1 MTIAVTGATGQL
13 GHRIIAAIKTR
24 APEQQVI
31 ALARSPERA
40 SDLAVEVRRFDY
52 ANPATLAPALAD
64 VDTLM
69 LVSSS
74 EIGQR
79 AEQHNNVIIAAEA
92 AEVHRIVYTSLL
104 HADTSPLGLAEEH
117 RITEAALAA
126 SSLGATI
133 LRNGWYTE
141 NMIGGI
147 ASVIGSG
154 TMIGSSGNG
163 RFSAATRDDFAE
175 AAAAVLTSDGH
186 VGRTYEL
193 AGDDAFTRAE
203 LAAEISRQTGRDIQ
217 YRNLSEADH
226 AAALRD
232 AGVPPQFAEML
243 ARLDTQAAEDV
254 LFDAGGDLRALI
266 GRPTTSLAAVVAAA
280 IG

>member
-13 GHRIIAAIKTR
+13 GRRIIAAIKAR
-24 APEQQVI
+24 APDQPVV

-52 ANPATLAPALAD
+52 ANPTTLAPALAD
-64 VDTLM
+64 VGTLM

-79 AEQHNNVIIAAEA
+79 AEQHKNVIAAAEA
-92 AEVHRIVYTSLL
+92 SGVRRIVYTSLL

-126 SSLGATI
+126 SSLDATI

-147 ASVIGSG
+147 ASVTESG
-154 TMIGSSGNG
+154 TMIGSSGSG

-186 VGRTYEL
+186 GGRTYEL
-193 AGDDAFTRAE
+193 AGDDAFTRAQ
-203 LAAEISRQTGRDIQ
+203 LAAEISRQTGRNIQ
-217 YRNLSEADH
+217 YRNLAEADH

-232 AGVPPQFAEML
+232 AGVPAQFAEML
-243 ARLDTQAAEDV
+243 ARLDTQAADDV
-254 LFDAGGDLRALI
+254 LFDASGDLRALI
-266 GRPTTSLAAVVAAA
+266 GRPTTAMAAVVAAA
-280 IG
+280 ID

>member
-13 GHRIIAAIKTR
+13 GRRITAAIKAR
-24 APEQQVI
+24 APDELVV

-52 ANPATLAPALAD
+52 ADPAMLAPALVG

-79 AEQHNNVIIAAEA
+79 AEQHNNVIAAAEA
-92 AEVHRIVYTSLL
+92 AGVRRIVYTSVL

-117 RITEAALAA
+117 RLTEAALAA
-126 SSLGATI
+126 SPLEATI

-141 NMIGGI
+141 NLTGGI
-147 ASVIGSG
+147 VRVIESG
-154 TMIGSSGNG
+154 TMIGSSADGH
-163 RFSAATRDDFAE
+163 FSAATRDDYAE

-186 VGRTYEL
+186 AGRTYEL
-193 AGDDAFTRAE
+193 GGDDAFTRAQ

-243 ARLDTQAAEDV
+243 ARLDTQAADDV
-254 LFDAGGDLRALI
+254 LFDMSGDLRTLI
-266 GRPTTSLAAVVAAA
+266 GRPTTSLAAAVAAA

>member
-13 GHRIIAAIKTR
+13 GRRIIAAIKTR
-24 APEQQVI
+24 APDQPVV

-52 ANPATLAPALAD
+52 ADPATLAPALGG

-79 AEQHNNVIIAAEA
+79 AEQHKNVIAAAEA
-92 AEVHRIVYTSLL
+92 SGVKRIVYTSLL

-126 SSLGATI
+126 SSLDATI

-147 ASVIGSG
+147 ASVTESG

-163 RFSAATRDDFAE
+163 RFSAATREDFAE

-186 VGRTYEL
+186 GGRTYEL
-193 AGDDAFTRAE
+193 AGDDAFTRAQ
-203 LAAEISRQTGRDIQ
+203 LAAEISRQTGRNIQ
-217 YRNLSEADH
+217 YRNLAEADH

-232 AGVPPQFAEML
+232 AGVPAQFAEML
-243 ARLDTQAAEDV
+243 ARLDTQAADDV

-266 GRPTTSLAAVVAAA
+266 GRPTTSLAAAVAAA

>member
-13 GHRIIAAIKTR
+13 GRRIIAAIKAR
-24 APEQQVI
+24 APNQMVI

-40 SDLAVEVRRFDY
+40 SDLGVEVHRFDY
-52 ANPATLAPALAD
+52 ADPKTLAPALIG

-79 AEQHNNVIIAAEA
+79 AEQHNNVIAAAEA
-92 AEVHRIVYTSLL
+92 AGMRRIVYTSVL
-104 HADTSPLGLAEEH
+104 HADTSPIGLAEEH
-117 RITEAALAA
+117 RVTEAALAA
-126 SSLGATI
+126 SPLKATI

-141 NMIGGI
+141 NMTGGTAGVI
-147 ASVIGSG
+147 ASG
-154 TMIGSSGNG
+154 TMIGSSAHG
-163 RFSAATRDDFAE
+163 RFSAATRDDYAE

-186 VGRTYEL
+186 AGRTYEL
-193 AGDDAFTRAE
+193 GGDDAFTRAQ

-243 ARLDTQAAEDV
+243 ARLDTQAADDV
-254 LFDAGGDLRALI
+254 LFDMSGDLRTLI
-266 GRPTTSLAAVVAAA
+266 GRPTTSLAAAVAAA